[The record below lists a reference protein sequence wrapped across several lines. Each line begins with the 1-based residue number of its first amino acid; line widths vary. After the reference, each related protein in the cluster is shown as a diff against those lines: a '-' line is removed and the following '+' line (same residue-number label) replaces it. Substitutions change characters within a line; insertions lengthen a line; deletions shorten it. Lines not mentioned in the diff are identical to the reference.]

1 MTERSFSEERAL
13 YTPRIPSLLYD
24 IGQLQLHVTRQA
36 SVDWDMAHYFS
47 SEFASKREVYTFDKE
62 GTGKTNPTPKTVGV
76 LFSGGQAPGGHA
88 VISGLV
94 DALIEYHPSSRCIG
108 FLDGP
113 KGLLLN
119 RSKEIRRED
128 ALSIRHT
135 GGFDLL
141 GSGRDTIEGEEVLKT
156 VLRVAEHNRLD
167 GLVIIGGD
175 DSNTNALYL
184 ADFFEQKGSA
194 CSLVGVPKTIDNDL
208 KARELALTFGFD
220 TATKT
225 YSEIIGNIAKDTLS
239 AKKYYFFIRLM
250 GRHTSHITLEC
261 ALKTHPNLA
270 LISEEVRHNKMSLR
284 KVVNHLCELVEER
297 LGQEKRYGIVLVPE
311 GLIEHMP
318 DVSSLIQELNEQLST
333 HGTLHQELL
342 AMEDMEERYA
352 RILSLL
358 SEKSRNTLLL
368 FPRSLGFQ
376 LVIDRDP
383 HGNVNVSKIETE
395 KVLAFLVEQELIQ
408 RSKKDGKKRPFS
420 FQTFFCGY
428 EGRSQYPTNFDL
440 DYSVSL
446 GRLAGCAVIHHLNG
460 YLVAIDQ
467 LDKEFAFWRPY
478 CVPLLSMAV
487 LEKRHGRTRPVIKK
501 ALVDLK
507 SPQFLEFI
515 QARRAWRL
523 EDTYQQVGP
532 IQYWRKGSF
541 FDKPLTLAYAR

>member
-1 MTERSFSEERAL
+1 MTEFFFSEERAR
-13 YTPRIPSLLYD
+13 YTPRVPPLLYD
-24 IGQLQLHVTRQA
+24 VGQLQLRVARHSA
-36 SVDWDMAHYFS
+36 VDWEIAQYFS
-47 SEFASKREVYTFDKE
+47 SKFASKREVYTFEKE
-62 GTGKTNPTPKTVGV
+62 RESTSSHTPKTVGV

-94 DALIEYHPSSRCIG
+94 DSLNEYHPSSRCIG
-108 FLDGP
+108 FLNGP
-113 KGLLLN
+113 KGLLSN
-119 RSKEIRRED
+119 HRKEVSRED

-135 GGFDLL
+135 GGFDFL
-141 GSGRDTIEGEEVLKT
+141 GSGRDVIEGEESLKV
-156 VLRVAEHNRLD
+156 VLRVAESNRLD

-184 ADFFEQKGSA
+184 ADFFEQQESS

-208 KARELALTFGFD
+208 RTKELSLTFGFD

-261 ALKTHPNLA
+261 ALKIHPNLA
-270 LISEEVRHNKMSLR
+270 LISEEIRKNKMSLR
-284 KVVNHLCELVEER
+284 EVVSHLCELVEER
-297 LGQEKRYGIVLVPE
+297 LKREKQYGIILVPE

-318 DVSSLIQELNEQLST
+318 DVSALIQELNDQLSL

-342 AMEDMEERYA
+342 ALEDIEERYA

-358 SEKSRNTLLL
+358 SEQSRNTLLL

-428 EGRSQYPTNFDL
+428 EGRSQYPTNFDM

-446 GRLAGCAVIHHLNG
+446 GRLAGCAVIHQLNG
-460 YLVAIDQ
+460 YLVAIDH
-467 LDKEFAFWRPY
+467 LEKEFAFWHPY
-478 CVPLLSMAV
+478 CVPLLSLAV

-507 SPQFLEFI
+507 SPLFLQFMK
-515 QARRAWRL
+515 ARKTWRL
-523 EDTYQQVGP
+523 EDDYQQVGP
-532 IQYWRKGSF
+532 IQYWQKGSF
-541 FDKPLTLAYAR
+541 FDRPLALRPG